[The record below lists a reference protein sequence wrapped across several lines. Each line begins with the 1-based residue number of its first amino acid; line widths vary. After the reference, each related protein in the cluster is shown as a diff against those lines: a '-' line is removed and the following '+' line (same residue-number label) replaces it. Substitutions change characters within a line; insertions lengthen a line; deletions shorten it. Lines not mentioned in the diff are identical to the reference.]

1 MKDGSTYLLTLLKK
15 SHIIDCRDIF
25 EDVLQS
31 GLHCNDV
38 YEVIVKCRHINTYIE
53 TLGKTFY
60 NPICIFTTLMDLT
73 NLIREFLEYLEIER
87 NVSQLTI
94 RNYAHYLKRFQS
106 FLAGSPTPSVKTS
119 VKTVPVSAITQES
132 IRQYRLFL
140 SRYVDSH
147 GISLKRVTQNYHLI
161 ALRSFLK
168 YLLKRDIPV
177 LAPEKIDLP
186 KAESKSIK
194 FLEREQIDRLL
205 NMPEISTQDGFR
217 DKAILEVLFST
228 GLRVSELVALNRD
241 QINFDRKEF
250 GVIGKGRRARV
261 VFLSDSAASWLKRYL
276 DNREDHALP
285 LFIRYAGKKP
295 DDGQDPGEAM
305 RLTARSV
312 QRLVEKYVKKARLPI
327 KITPHGL
334 RHSFA
339 TDLLSGGADLRAIQE
354 MLGHKNVST
363 TQIYT
368 HITNPQLK
376 EIHAKFHH
384 KS

>member
-1 MKDGSTYLLTLLKK
+1 M
-15 SHIIDCRDIF
+15 
-25 EDVLQS
+25 
-31 GLHCNDV
+31 
-38 YEVIVKCRHINTYIE
+38 
-53 TLGKTFY
+53 
-60 NPICIFTTLMDLT
+60 
-73 NLIREFLEYLEIER
+73 
-87 NVSQLTI
+87 
-94 RNYAHYLKRFQS
+94 
-106 FLAGSPTPSVKTS
+106 
-119 VKTVPVSAITQES
+119 
-132 IRQYRLFL
+132 
-140 SRYVDSH
+140 DSH

>member
-1 MKDGSTYLLTLLKK
+1 
-15 SHIIDCRDIF
+15 
-25 EDVLQS
+25 
-31 GLHCNDV
+31 
-38 YEVIVKCRHINTYIE
+38 
-53 TLGKTFY
+53 
-60 NPICIFTTLMDLT
+60 MDLQM
-73 NLIREFLEYLEIER
+73 LVKDFLEYLEIER

-94 RNYAHYLKRFQS
+94 RNYKHYLER
-106 FLAGSPTPSVKTS
+106 FLAFLGSKSPPPSE
-119 VKTVPVSAITQES
+119 ITMEK
-132 IRQYRLFL
+132 IREYRLFL
-140 SRYVDSH
+140 SRYVDKN
-147 GISLKRVTQNYHLI
+147 GLSLKRVTQNYHLI

-168 YLLKRDIPV
+168 YLLKRDIAV
-177 LAPEKIDLP
+177 IAPEKIDLP
-186 KAESKSIK
+186 KAESRSIK

-205 NMPEISTQDGFR
+205 NTPDNHR

-228 GLRVSELVALNRD
+228 GLRVSELVNLNRD

-261 VFLSDSAASWLKRYL
+261 VFLSDSAAGWLKQYL
-276 DNREDHALP
+276 DQRDDSDKA
-285 LFIRYAGKKP
+285 LFIRYSGKKT
-295 DDGQDPGEAM
+295 ETL
-305 RLTARSV
+305 RLTPRSV
-312 QRLVEKYVKKARLPI
+312 QRLVEKYVKKARLPV

-376 EIHAKFHH
+376 EIHAKYHH
-384 KS
+384 KK